1 MNVLSYSQTYQDT
14 IISPEILYNGLPKKV
29 SLNEQKG
36 LFISFYLM
44 DSISNKLIDLN
55 SCVNE
60 NYLLQKQIEKEIKAK
75 ESLREYIS
83 LDKVEIA
90 NLNKEIK
97 DRVEIEKINNE
108 TIIALENDIKYFRKK
123 GNVKL
128 IKGVLIGVTATGL
141 LILGLSL

>member
-1 MNVLSYSQTYQDT
+1 
-14 IISPEILYNGLPKKV
+14 
-29 SLNEQKG
+29 
-36 LFISFYLM
+36 M

-83 LDKVEIA
+83 LDKVEIS

-97 DRVEIEKINNE
+97 DRIEIEKINNE

>member
-1 MNVLSYSQTYQDT
+1 
-14 IISPEILYNGLPKKV
+14 
-29 SLNEQKG
+29 
-36 LFISFYLM
+36 M

>member
-1 MNVLSYSQTYQDT
+1 
-14 IISPEILYNGLPKKV
+14 
-29 SLNEQKG
+29 
-36 LFISFYLM
+36 M

-60 NYLLQKQIEKEIKAK
+60 NYLLKKQIEKEIKAK

-83 LDKVEIA
+83 LDKVEIS

-97 DRVEIEKINNE
+97 DRIEIEKINNE